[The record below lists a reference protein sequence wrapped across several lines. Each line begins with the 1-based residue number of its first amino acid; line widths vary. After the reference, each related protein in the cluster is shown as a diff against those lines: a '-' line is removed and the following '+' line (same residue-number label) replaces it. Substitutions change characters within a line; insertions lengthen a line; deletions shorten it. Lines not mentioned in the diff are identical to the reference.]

1 MILCSI
7 CMNDIG
13 EYNCVEGEG
22 YLVSS
27 LFGREAT
34 SVRLAS
40 ITIGTPNHG
49 GLQNLSIQRNNPCY
63 GVTDAGLVA
72 IAQKLD
78 LFKFPIITDKCL
90 LDIVKNCPDITS
102 LTIYSYSNI
111 GNESLK
117 VVGQYCPSLNI
128 VVLKCSPFI
137 GHHGLAV
144 QFYLASKV
152 LTEVR
157 LQGLCIR
164 DLSLHILFN
173 CCEKIESLSL
183 VSCIGMEDYPLNLVD
198 SCHSSLL
205 SLTIRKFPGIGNT
218 TIYLVGGLCRKL
230 THIDLSK
237 FQRITNEGLIPLA
250 QNCEANLVVVNL
262 SIVSILQTYKFQQ

>member
-72 IAQKLD
+72 IAQVALLSKI
-78 LFKFPIITDKCL
+78 FPYRMCL
-90 LDIVKNCPDITS
+90 LLVIK
-102 LTIYSYSNI
+102 
-111 GNESLK
+111 
-117 VVGQYCPSLNI
+117 
-128 VVLKCSPFI
+128 
-137 GHHGLAV
+137 A
-144 QFYLASKV
+144 YL
-152 LTEVR
+152 E
-157 LQGLCIR
+157 
-164 DLSLHILFN
+164 
-173 CCEKIESLSL
+173 
-183 VSCIGMEDYPLNLVD
+183 
-198 SCHSSLL
+198 
-205 SLTIRKFPGIGNT
+205 
-218 TIYLVGGLCRKL
+218 
-230 THIDLSK
+230 
-237 FQRITNEGLIPLA
+237 
-250 QNCEANLVVVNL
+250 
-262 SIVSILQTYKFQQ
+262 